1 MNNDVTGASLLV
13 REKERCIILATAT
26 ESLPSSTSP
35 PPVFHQIHQDTI
47 HPKALWKSQNTPLPH
62 SHLPTNMIT
71 FRVLTLAHNHSFD
84 QSKTVL
90 PALLDLLFFFFPLF
104 MEWFLPA
111 IWALRANSFDNVQWL
126 PCGLPPC
133 YPCTHLETTC
143 WCIGLKYCVWNVW
156 IGGTSCSLSFGIDFN
171 YTLLICVETFSF
183 ALRKQQKHIDEK
195 EETLRT
201 PPTAGKLPNNQILC
215 EKWFAVS
222 CIFAFMSCRC
232 LFLTSHHICINSNNL
247 YWSQ

>member
-90 PALLDLLFFFFPLF
+90 PALLDLLFFFFSPFHGMVSASHLSIKGKF
-104 MEWFLPA
+104 
-111 IWALRANSFDNVQWL
+111 IWQCAV
-126 PCGLPPC
+126 
-133 YPCTHLETTC
+133 T
-143 WCIGLKYCVWNVW
+143 
-156 IGGTSCSLSFGIDFN
+156 
-171 YTLLICVETFSF
+171 
-183 ALRKQQKHIDEK
+183 
-195 EETLRT
+195 TLRT
-201 PPTAGKLPNNQILC
+201 SSMLPMHTFRNHMLVYWTEVLRLECLDRRNKLLP
-215 EKWFAVS
+215 
-222 CIFAFMSCRC
+222 IFWHRFQLYIINMCWNVFIRPQEAAETHWWKRGNIANSPHCRK
-232 LFLTSHHICINSNNL
+232 TP
-247 YWSQ
+247 